1 MITVYFYISKYKYY
15 LYLSKYF
22 KMWEV
27 HISFMLEKTMSD
39 INESCFA
46 KSLSYVNDSN
56 LIIFNLLF

>member
-22 KMWEV
+22 KMWKV
-27 HISFMLEKTMSD
+27 HISFMLEKTSD

-46 KSLSYVNDSN
+46 KSFSYVNDSN
-56 LIIFNLLF
+56 LIIFSLLF